1 MKGRAKGRTKDKGG
15 LSQEINEKSEKL
27 KKNRKYFRN
36 SSNNGLS
43 CLINANLKFLKI
55 RIRDVV

>member
-15 LSQEINEKSEKL
+15 LSQEINEKSEEL

-36 SSNNGLS
+36 SSNNGLC
-43 CLINANLKFLKI
+43 CLINVNLKFLKI
-55 RIRDVV
+55 